1 MKLVSYDARSRR
13 RSPELTLIDAL
24 FSLST
29 DNVESEPHRV
39 TNTVSITFLSP
50 GHKGERPSVQGSN
63 QLLCQTPVYKPQY
76 LAVNVMK

>member
-39 TNTVSITFLSP
+39 KNTVSNHI
-50 GHKGERPSVQGSN
+50 SVPWAQRRKAICAGI
-63 QLLCQTPVYKPQY
+63 
-76 LAVNVMK
+76 